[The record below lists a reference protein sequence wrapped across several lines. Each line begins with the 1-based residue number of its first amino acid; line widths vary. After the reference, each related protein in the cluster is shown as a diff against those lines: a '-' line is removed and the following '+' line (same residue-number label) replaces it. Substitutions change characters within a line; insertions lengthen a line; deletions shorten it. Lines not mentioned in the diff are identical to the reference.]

1 MPAAIWV
8 AWLAA
13 AGLRGPADV
22 IAPRREDIDKV
33 RVKLEG
39 MVAKVEQLLADG
51 RSEERIAYCEDLDKQ
66 VTDLETY
73 KHAHVAPH
81 NFAVRAV
88 ESEVSWMC
96 DGWVPERKLL
106 LADHLAS
113 LKDAM
118 SAYEEQLKCQPG
130 SVPCIAPGGD
140 IVGEVPDCSCACKA
154 GWSGDQCETP
164 HCSRPC
170 VHGTCVG
177 PDKCECEPHVVGDV
191 CETKLNFSYEVGE
204 WASCP
209 GKGRQDETVRDVAC
223 VRSDGIYVE
232 DELCGPAP
240 PRVSTCCDPFTRSE
254 LPYQSCGEADDGCGG
269 TVSFGDCSSG
279 LGETVGP
286 DSPYYTVI
294 SKLRE
299 LLAATESMLH
309 HGSEQRGAACSMLR
323 GMYKTTSSSDHF
335 DNSTTVDADEWAL
348 DQVRTE
354 LTWLCDRKDAGP
366 FEDGEIVDHL
376 AGLKAVYDTY
386 ITRIS
391 CQPGD
396 TPCSSNGAVKG
407 LHPHCKCQCQADWTG
422 AACDV
427 PVDEDDAPSEPC
439 DLGGTWLDAAG
450 SHRPTIMVT
459 DAGNPCAGAHEGG
472 SWTYTVSADGKQ
484 VTLSDGTTGVVEGS
498 YPKRKITW
506 SNGITYIED
515 ALPAAGPAPPAAAL
529 R

>member
-1 MPAAIWV
+1 
-8 AWLAA
+8 
-13 AGLRGPADV
+13 V
-22 IAPRREDIDKV
+22 ISPRRADIDKV

-66 VTDLETY
+66 VADLETF

-88 ESEVSWMC
+88 EGEVSWMC

-113 LKDAM
+113 LKEAM
-118 SAYEEQLKCQPG
+118 RAYEEQLQCQVG
-130 SVPCIAPGGD
+130 SVPCFAPGGD
-140 IVGEVPDCSCACKA
+140 TVGEVPDCSCRCKP
-154 GWSGDQCETP
+154 GWSGDRCETP
-164 HCSRPC
+164 HCSTPC
-170 VHGTCVG
+170 VHGACVA

-191 CETKLNFSYEVGE
+191 CETKLNFSYEISE
-204 WASCP
+204 WAPCP

-232 DELCGPAP
+232 DELCGSAP

-254 LPYQSCGEADDGCGG
+254 LPYQQCGEADDGCGG

-279 LGETVGP
+279 LGETIGP

-309 HGSEQRGAACSMLR
+309 HGSEERGAACSMLR
-323 GMYKTTSSSDHF
+323 GMYRSTASGDHF
-335 DNSTTVDADEWAL
+335 ENSTTVDADEWAL

-354 LTWLCDRKDAGP
+354 LTWLCDRKEAGP
-366 FEDGEIVDHL
+366 FADGEIVSHL
-376 AGLKAVYDTY
+376 AGMKAVYDTY

-407 LHPHCKCQCQADWTG
+407 LHPHCTCQCKAEWSG

-427 PVDEDDAPSEPC
+427 PVDDDDGADAPSSC
-439 DLGGTWLDAAG
+439 DVGGTWVDDTGTDIGMVPDAA
-450 SHRPTIMVT
+450 
-459 DAGNPCAGAHEGG
+459 NPCAGAEAGG
-472 SWTYTVSADGKQ
+472 AWTYTVTVGPEGKK
-484 VTLSDGTTGVVEGS
+484 VTLSDGTVGTVGGS
-498 YPKRKITW
+498 TPDRTITW
-506 SNGITYIED
+506 SNGITYNE
-515 ALPAAGPAPPAAAL
+515 LE
-529 R
+529 